1 MTIAFNYKNDN
12 TTVLEVLSMIGS
24 IHISLIAFNQ
34 LKLVQR
40 FLLAH
45 YDLWRPLR
53 AFIIPLVRQ
62 RLTFCFCRGEKT
74 KGTPDRRLVNVL
86 CGSSDNLSFYL
97 FADDTNLLY
106 ADRDVNFIKKVV
118 NSE

>member
-12 TTVLEVLSMIGS
+12 TTVLEILSMIGS
-24 IHISLIAFNQ
+24 IHISLIALNQ

-45 YDLWRPLR
+45 YDLWRPLS

-62 RLTFCFCRGEKT
+62 RF
-74 KGTPDRRLVNVL
+74 VW
-86 CGSSDNLSFYL
+86 
-97 FADDTNLLY
+97 
-106 ADRDVNFIKKVV
+106 IIW
-118 NSE
+118 